1 MVTVEAI
8 TETGLRLRNRHGDVG
23 DVTWDRL
30 VHPRSGRLLVAS
42 GWAQTVD
49 SIQGITSAEHI
60 NALTHGTSGLTA
72 FRNYPAESRS
82 EWETWT
88 LISEA
93 GLFEAVRHGRAI
105 GDQSEITTEHLW
117 KQAAKDMAYAPR
129 KPLGLDLVEGVR
141 KDVDA
146 ATDQWMQR
154 EHRIHRQKAA
164 GRNHTKAHRQRTADR
179 ELRTALVG
187 TVDDY
192 AAQMRSATQRRAP
205 SQLVAGSSLGPLPK
219 AGVAP
224 RPVPMRERGFEP
236 SPG

>member
-1 MVTVEAI
+1 
-8 TETGLRLRNRHGDVG
+8 VG

-30 VHPRSGRLLVAS
+30 VHARSGRLLVAS

-72 FRNYPAESRS
+72 FRNYPAESRA

-93 GLFEAVRHGRAI
+93 GLFEAVRHARAI
-105 GDQSEITTEHLW
+105 GDQSPITTEQLW
-117 KQAAKDMAYAPR
+117 QQAAKDMAYAPR

-146 ATDQWMQR
+146 ATDQWMKT
-154 EHRIHRQKAA
+154 EHRVHCQKAA
-164 GRNHTKAHRQRTADR
+164 GRNHTREHRQRTADR
-179 ELRTALVG
+179 ELRAALVG
-187 TVDDY
+187 KVDDY
-192 AAQMRSATQRRAP
+192 AAQMRSATQKRVPAG
-205 SQLVAGSSLGPLPK
+205 LVAANSLGQLPR
-219 AGVAP
+219 ASVAP
-224 RPVPMRERGFEP
+224 RPAPARERGFEP